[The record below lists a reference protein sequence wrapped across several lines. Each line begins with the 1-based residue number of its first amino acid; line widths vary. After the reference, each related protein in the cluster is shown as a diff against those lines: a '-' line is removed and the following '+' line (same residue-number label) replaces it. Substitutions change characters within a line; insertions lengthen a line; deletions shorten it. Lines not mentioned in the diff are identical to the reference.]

1 MLRTRLFLYL
11 TPFVI
16 FMLGGGVY
24 SILLF
29 ARLASSVDASVTNSY
44 QCFTAASAMSLAL
57 AGMDREVSWVA
68 AGPQAGEKANL
79 LVYPKRNID
88 KIAFGQNRK
97 RFEEKL
103 AELFKAS
110 SSPGQL
116 VLTRLVATNY
126 QAFLKAVETI
136 NALDLPENQ
145 RRAYERDLVPAG
157 QRMTVLLG
165 RIHDLNHRAIL
176 DTSETIRGITREVT
190 QLMLTGMAVALLV
203 SAFAVYRLSRT
214 ILRPIQSLT
223 RASREL
229 GEGKLDQPVP
239 VATRDELGEL
249 ARAFNQ
255 MAAQLQEYRQSTSE
269 KIVRLHRTMET
280 TLASFPDP
288 IFVLDREG
296 RIELKNPAAEGLMA
310 GLQLDGRLPE
320 KLQAIARNTL
330 DSGENFLPN
339 SFEDAVT
346 YRLGGDDKFFLPR
359 ILAMRGKDDKL
370 LGVAVVL
377 YDVTRFR
384 LVDAAKTDLVATV
397 SHELKSPLTSVR
409 MALHILLEKTV
420 GALTPK
426 QDELL
431 AAARND
437 TERLLR
443 ILNDLLDLARL
454 EEGNAALRLEAVAPA
469 DLLAVAMKEMV
480 DKFSD
485 KNLNVNC
492 VVDPGL
498 PAVRVDRQR
507 IYHVFSNLISN
518 AIKHSPVDGRITLS
532 AETAENQCVEFSVS
546 DQGPG
551 VPEAYHT
558 RIFERFF
565 RVPGQVKTG
574 AGLGLSIAREITL
587 SHGGRIGVR
596 SPPGQG
602 ATFYVILKNAASPP
616 A

>member
-11 TPFVI
+11 TPFVVI
-16 FMLGGGVY
+16 LLGGGVY
-24 SILLF
+24 SIMLF
-29 ARLASSVDASVTNSY
+29 ARLARTVDASVTSSY

-57 AGMDREVSWVA
+57 AGMDREVSWVVA
-68 AGPQAGEKANL
+68 TRAGEKNNL
-79 LVYPKRNID
+79 MVYPKRNID
-88 KIAFGQNRK
+88 KNAFGQNRK
-97 RFEEKL
+97 KFEDNL
-103 AELFKAS
+103 ELLLKAS
-110 SSPGQL
+110 TLPGQL
-116 VLTRLVATNY
+116 PLSQQVATNY
-126 QAFLKAVETI
+126 QAFLMAVNTI
-136 NALDLPENQ
+136 STLDFPENQ
-145 RRAYERDLVPAG
+145 RLVYERDMVPSG
-157 QRMTVLLG
+157 QMMNLLLG
-165 RIHDLNHRAIL
+165 RVHDLNHRAIL
-176 DTSETIRGITREVT
+176 GTSQNIRTITREVT
-190 QLMLTGMAVALLV
+190 RLMLAGLVIAFLV
-203 SAFAVYRLSRT
+203 SAYAGYQLTRT
-214 ILRPIQSLT
+214 ILRPIQLLT

-229 GEGKLDQPVP
+229 GEGKLDRPVP
-239 VATRDELGEL
+239 DTTRDELGEL

-255 MAAQLQEYRQSTSE
+255 MATQLQEYRQSTSE

-288 IFVLDREG
+288 IFVLDQEG
-296 RIELKNPAAEGLMA
+296 HIELKNPAAEGLMC
-310 GLQLDGRLPE
+310 GLQLEGQLPE
-320 KLQAIARNTL
+320 RLQAIARNTL

-346 YRLGGDDKFFLPR
+346 YRVNGDDKFFLPR
-359 ILAMRGKDDKL
+359 ILAMRGKDDAL

-420 GALTPK
+420 GALTLK

-431 AAARND
+431 TAARND

-454 EEGNAALRLEAVAPA
+454 EEGNAALRLEPVAPA
-469 DLLAVAMKEMV
+469 ELLAVVMKEMV
-480 DKFSD
+480 DKVTAR
-485 KNLNVNC
+485 NLNVNFD
-492 VVDPGL
+492 VEPDL
-498 PAVRVDRQR
+498 PAVPVDRQR
-507 IYHVFSNLISN
+507 INHVFSNLVAN
-518 AIKHSPVDGRITLS
+518 AIQHSPMDGEIMLS
-532 AETAENQCVEFSVS
+532 AGPAEDNCVEFSVA
-546 DQGPG
+546 DQGSG
-551 VPEAYHT
+551 VPEEYQT

-565 RVPGQVKTG
+565 RVPGQAKTG

-602 ATFYVILKNAASPP
+602 ATFFVILKSTTSPAA
-616 A
+616 